1 MSHGEARRV
10 ILWALCVVL
19 GSIGFGILSLTVLLL
34 IWQMVE
40 AGLLWVVILI
50 AAMFGL
56 YVAVTLWGRYRERAA
71 PRERP
76 DEISAAADLW

>member
-1 MSHGEARRV
+1 MSHGEGRRV

-19 GSIGFGILSLTVLLL
+19 GAVGFGILSLTVLLL
-34 IWQMVE
+34 MWQMVE

-56 YVAVTLWGRYRERAA
+56 YVAVTLWGRYRERTA
-71 PRERP
+71 PPERP